1 MAFILFF
8 FMKALRLIIID
19 IDNIYKS
26 NSNQNN
32 NSDNHADMNSDSK
45 HLLSTVCQALF

>member
-1 MAFILFF
+1 
-8 FMKALRLIIID
+8 MKALRLIIID